1 LRKEGRLLGMIAA
14 ARHEVKP
21 FSENE
26 IGLLENFSE
35 QAVIAIENVRLFNE
49 TREALER
56 QTATADIL
64 KVIASSPSDVQPVFE
79 AIATNS
85 NRLIGGFSSTVFRF
99 IDGIA
104 YLKAFTPTTPEADE
118 VLKST
123 FPLPVADFPPFRVAQ
138 AGEVTQI
145 PDTETLP
152 DAILNISRARGF
164 RSMLFAPLMN
174 EGASIGII
182 GVTRVLPGNFA
193 DRHVQL
199 LRTFADQAV
208 IA

>member
-1 LRKEGRLLGMIAA
+1 LERTRPDGTVIEVRRSAVPGGGVVLIYSDITERKKAEAEIAA
-14 ARHEVKP
+14 ARDAAE
-21 FSENE
+21 
-26 IGLLENFSE
+26 
-35 QAVIAIENVRLFNE
+35 
-49 TREALER
+49 EALER

-123 FPLPVADFPPFRVAQ
+123 FPLPVADFPPFQVA
-138 AGEVTQI
+138 
-145 PDTETLP
+145 
-152 DAILNISRARGF
+152 
-164 RSMLFAPLMN
+164 
-174 EGASIGII
+174 
-182 GVTRVLPGNFA
+182 
-193 DRHVQL
+193 
-199 LRTFADQAV
+199 
-208 IA
+208 